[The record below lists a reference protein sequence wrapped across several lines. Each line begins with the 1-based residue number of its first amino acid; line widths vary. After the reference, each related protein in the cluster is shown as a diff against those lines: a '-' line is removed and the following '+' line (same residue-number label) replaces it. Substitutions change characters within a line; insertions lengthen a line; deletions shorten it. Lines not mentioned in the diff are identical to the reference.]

1 MNLTEQQKA
10 IGKENFDDAVAI
22 TRRDFL
28 TGTVAAGLASGAGL
42 GSIYFGYGKSVGDPL
57 RVGVLG
63 TGDEG
68 SVLVGAHNPD
78 YLNVVAIADIRPYN
92 VFRAFHGDVSSPSAY
107 QARPGLMAKYKW
119 STEDAAREKVKIYAA
134 YEDLL
139 ADPNVEAVIIAL
151 PLHLHAEASI
161 KAMRAG
167 KHVLTEKLMGHSVHE
182 CKEMGRVSQE
192 TGRILATGHQRHY
205 SMLYDNAV
213 HTIGTA
219 KLIGDLHSIRAQ
231 WHRGN
236 LPGKDSWKPAM
247 PDDASLAKQLAGWKK
262 DLETAK
268 PSDIDPLEKKIAQL
282 EAQISDSLLD
292 AAKFGYTQMSLPDG
306 SARTPMEEL
315 VRWRLW
321 NRTGGG
327 LMAELGSHQLDAA
340 GIFVSA
346 MHGQGKKVKPL
357 TVTAVGNRS
366 IFPADRE
373 IDDHVYC
380 MYEYPAPGYEDDK
393 NKKIVVTYSS
403 INGNGFGGYGEVVLG
418 TKGTL
423 VLEQERDVMLYKD
436 SSKDTRVTVAKA
448 KDGSP
453 TLDTT
458 ESGGGGY
465 AASGKAGG
473 ADAAPSRGYTEEM
486 EHWAWCIRNPSP
498 ENQPR
503 CKPEVAIADAVIAL
517 VSNIA
522 LANPTSQAR
531 INFKPEWFDIASDET
546 PEGVKPDVTRNGY
559 KV

>member
-531 INFKPEWFDIASDET
+531 IDFKPEWFDIASDET

>member
-1 MNLTEQQKA
+1 MNLTEQQKQ
-10 IGKENFDDAVAI
+10 IGKENFDEAVAI

-28 TGTVAAGLASGAGL
+28 AGTVAAGVATGAGL

-57 RVGVLG
+57 RVGFLG

-68 SVLVGAHNPD
+68 SVLLGAHNPE

-92 VFRAFHGDVSSPSAY
+92 VFRAFHGDVSSPSALV
-107 QARPGLMAKYKW
+107 ARPGLMAKYGW
-119 STEDAAREKVKIYAA
+119 TTEDAARKQVKVYEA
-134 YEDLL
+134 YEELL
-139 ADPNVEAVIIAL
+139 ADPDVEAVVIAL
-151 PLHLHAEASI
+151 PLHLHAPAAI

-167 KHVLTEKLMGHSVHE
+167 KHVLTEKLMGHSIHE
-182 CKEMGRVSQE
+182 CKEMGRVSRE
-192 TGRILATGHQRHY
+192 TGKILATGHQRHY
-205 SMLYDNAV
+205 SILYDNAV

-219 KLIGDLHSIRAQ
+219 KLIGDVHSIRAQ

-236 LPGKDSWKPAM
+236 LPGKDSWKPPM
-247 PDDASLAKQLAGWKK
+247 PGDASFAKKLAGWKK

-268 PSDIDPLEKKIAQL
+268 PADIDALQKQIAQL
-282 EAQISDSLLD
+282 EAQILDQAVD
-292 AAKFGYTQMSLPDG
+292 AAKYGYTEKTIGDG
-306 SARTPMEEL
+306 SVRTPLEEL
-315 VRWRLW
+315 IRWRLW

-346 MHGQGKKVKPL
+346 MHGPGKKVKPL

-380 MYEYPAPGYEDDK
+380 MYEYPAPGYEEDK

-423 VLEQERDVMLYKD
+423 VLEQEQEVMLYKD

-458 ESGGGGY
+458 ESGGGGPV
-465 AASGKAGG
+465 AAGKAGG
-473 ADAAPSRGYTEEM
+473 DAAPSRGYTEEM

-517 VSNIA
+517 VSNVA
-522 LANPTSQAR
+522 LNNPTTQPR
-531 INFKPEWFDIASDET
+531 IEFKPEWFDIASDET
-546 PEGVKPDVTRNGY
+546 PEGIKPDITRDGY

>member
-107 QARPGLMAKYKW
+107 QARPGLIAKYKW

-247 PDDASLAKQLAGWKK
+247 PDDASLAKQLTGWKK

-465 AASGKAGG
+465 AAGGKAGG

-531 INFKPEWFDIASDET
+531 IDFKPEWFDIASDET

>member
-1 MNLTEQQKA
+1 MNLSESQKSV
-10 IGKENFDDAVAI
+10 GKENFTDAINV

-28 TGTVAAGLASGAGL
+28 TGTLAAGLASGAGL
-42 GSIYFGYGKSVGDPL
+42 GSIYFGYGRSVGDPL

-68 SVLVGAHNPD
+68 SVLLGAHNPD
-78 YLNVVAIADIRPYN
+78 YMNVVAIADIRPYN

-107 QARPGLMAKYKW
+107 TARPGLMSKYKW
-119 STEDAAREKVKIYAA
+119 SSEDEARRQVKIYGA
-134 YEDLL
+134 YEELL
-139 ADPNVEAVIIAL
+139 ADDNVEAVVIAL
-151 PLHLHAEASI
+151 PLHLHAEAAI

-167 KHVLTEKLMGHSVHE
+167 KHVLTEKLMGHSIHE
-182 CKEMGRVSQE
+182 CKEMSRVSRE
-192 TGRILATGHQRHY
+192 TGKILATGHQRHY
-205 SMLYDNAV
+205 SVLYDNAV
-213 HTIGTA
+213 HTIGKA
-219 KLIGDLHSIRAQ
+219 RLIGDLHSIRAQ

-236 LPGKDSWKPAM
+236 LPGNDSWKPPM
-247 PDDASLAKQLAGWKK
+247 PEDESLAKKLAGWKK
-262 DLETAK
+262 DLEKAK
-268 PSDIDPLEKKIAQL
+268 PADIDGLTKRIAQL
-282 EAQISDSLLD
+282 EAQMSDKVVD
-292 AAKFGYTQMSLPDG
+292 AAKYGYTPMTLPDG
-306 SARTPMEEL
+306 GSRSPIEEL
-315 VRWRLW
+315 IRWRLW

-346 MHGQGKKVKPL
+346 MHGEGKKVKPL

-380 MYEYPAPGYEDDK
+380 MYEYPAPGYDEDK

-403 INGNGFGGYGEVVLG
+403 INGNGFGDYGEVVLG

-423 VLEQERDVMLYKD
+423 VLEREQEVMLYKGAA
-436 SSKDTRVTVAKA
+436 KDTRVTVAKG
-448 KDGSP
+448 KDGAP

-458 ESGGGGY
+458 ESGGGG
-465 AASGKAGG
+465 AAAAGKAGG
-473 ADAAPSRGYTEEM
+473 DGAPPSRGYTEEM
-486 EHWAWCIRNPSP
+486 EHWAWCIRNPAP

-522 LANPTSQAR
+522 LANPTTQPR
-531 INFKPEWFDIASDET
+531 VEFKPEWFDISSDET
-546 PEGVKPDVTRNGY
+546 PEGVKPDVSRDGY
-559 KV
+559 RV